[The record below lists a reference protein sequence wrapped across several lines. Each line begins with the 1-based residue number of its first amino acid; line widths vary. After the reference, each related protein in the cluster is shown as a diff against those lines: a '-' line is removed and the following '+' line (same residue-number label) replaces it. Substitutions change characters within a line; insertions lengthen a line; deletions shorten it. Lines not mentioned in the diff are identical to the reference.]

1 MSKVYCSNCKH
12 FFEGADICR
21 HPTNIVQH
29 EITNWRS
36 FRVEN
41 RQAREPS
48 DINKTNDCPLYQK
61 IEVVPQYSWLDEI
74 TDTFKKSLKS
84 L

>member
-1 MSKVYCSNCKH
+1 MSKVYCGKCIH
-12 FFEGADICR
+12 FFYDSDICR

-48 DINKTNDCPLYQK
+48 DINKHNDCPLYQIK
-61 IEVVPQYSWLDEI
+61 VVPKYTWWDEV
-74 TDTFKKSLKS
+74 TDAFKRSL
-84 L
+84 